1 MSLLTILMQQ
11 PVQVD
16 YFTHLWHG
24 MLSSVIYAAI
34 GILISVVSYFIID
47 RIIPGNMGKQIAEDR
62 NVAVAIV
69 AGAFI
74 LGICIIIAASI
85 AG

>member
-1 MSLLTILMQQ
+1 MGLLTILLQQ

-24 MLSSVIYAAI
+24 MLSSLIFAVI
-34 GILISVVSYFIID
+34 GILISVISYFIID
-47 RIIPGNMGKQIAEDR
+47 RLIPGNMGKQISEDR

-85 AG
+85 TG